1 MAIDKKY
8 IGKITEDNLD
18 DWLHSTGFLYPR
30 NEKQLDRFNKLFE
43 DYDFK
48 LNNVTIDVTS
58 ILNGTLC
65 NKTKI
70 VPLNLSSDFNNEI
83 ESLRMVARKGQS
95 NNLPKHIIDK
105 MRNKHRDSDDKE

>member
-58 ILNGTLC
+58 ILNGTLY

-70 VPLNLSSDFNNEI
+70 IPLNLSSDFNNEI

>member
-8 IGKITEDNLD
+8 IGKISEDNLD
-18 DWLHSTGFLYPR
+18 DWLHSTGFLYPI
-30 NEKQLDRFNKLFE
+30 NEKQLDRFSKLYE

-48 LNNVTIDVTS
+48 LKDANIDIAS
-58 ILNGTLC
+58 IINGTLC

-70 VPLNLSSDFNNEI
+70 IPLKLSSDFNNEI
-83 ESLRMVARKGQS
+83 ENLRMVARKGQS

-105 MRNKHRDSDDKE
+105 MRNKHCDSDDKE

>member
-48 LNNVTIDVTS
+48 LNNARIDITS
-58 ILNGTLC
+58 ILNDTLC

-70 VPLNLSSDFNNEI
+70 IPLNLSSDFNNEI

>member
-48 LNNVTIDVTS
+48 LNNARIDITS
-58 ILNGTLC
+58 ILNGSLC

-70 VPLNLSSDFNNEI
+70 ITLNLSSDFNNEI

>member
-8 IGKITEDNLD
+8 IGEITEDNLD

-30 NEKQLDRFNKLFE
+30 NEKQLDRFNILFE
-43 DYDFK
+43 DDDFK
-48 LNNVTIDVTS
+48 LNNARIDITS
-58 ILNGTLC
+58 ILNDTLC

-70 VPLNLSSDFNNEI
+70 IPLNLSSDFNNEI

>member
-8 IGKITEDNLD
+8 IGKISDDNLD
-18 DWLHSTGFLYPR
+18 DWLHSTGFLYPT
-30 NEKQLDRFNKLFE
+30 NEKQLERFNKLFE

-48 LNNVTIDVTS
+48 LNNAVIDVTS
-58 ILNGTLC
+58 IINGTLC

-70 VPLNLSSDFNNEI
+70 IPLNISLDISSEI
-83 ESLRMVARKGQS
+83 ENLKMVARKGQT

-105 MRNKHRDSDDKE
+105 MRNKHRDSDDTE

>member
-43 DYDFK
+43 DYDLK

-83 ESLRMVARKGQS
+83 ESLRMVARNGQS

>member
-8 IGKITEDNLD
+8 IGKISDDNID
-18 DWLHSTGFLYPR
+18 DWLHSTGFLYPT
-30 NEKQLDRFNKLFE
+30 NENQLDRFNKLFE

-48 LNNVTIDVTS
+48 LNNAVIDVTS
-58 ILNGTLC
+58 IINGRLR

-70 VPLNLSSDFNNEI
+70 IPLNISLDISSEI
-83 ESLRMVARKGQS
+83 ENLKMVARKGQT

-105 MRNKHRDSDDKE
+105 MRNKHRDSDDTE

>member
-8 IGKITEDNLD
+8 IGKISDENLD
-18 DWLHSTGFLYPR
+18 DWLHSTGFLYPT

-48 LNNVTIDVTS
+48 LNNAVIDVKS
-58 ILNGTLC
+58 IINGTLC
-65 NKTKI
+65 NKTKTI
-70 VPLNLSSDFNNEI
+70 PLNISLDISSEI
-83 ESLRMVARKGQS
+83 ENLKMVARKGQT